1 MPDSAQSHSC
11 MSASLP
17 QKWRVY
23 RPPWAL
29 CLRCCCGSL
38 PLAIGTPARRS
49 KALLMPS
56 VLSCW
61 LRHRTRG
68 CGLSTVCHPW
78 SNPSTL
84 HAPLHRLTGPHRAHH
99 GVAKGVLA
107 RDGPRR
113 TAQRD
118 GAAVPRQSVE
128 VRAVEGRKALQ
139 LVQRPRLLKGVRVQ
153 RQRHGRAVDSGAAAR
168 RLLCAHGVRCAV
180 RAQEEA
186 GVAAGGC
193 LQHCLAMLLPLQ
205 HGQTV
210 VVRPQATHK

>member
-1 MPDSAQSHSC
+1 MLATSPDPWMWLEYRVPSLEQSLEKSEGQRDHGRH
-11 MSASLP
+11 A
-17 QKWRVY
+17 RH
-23 RPPWAL
+23 
-29 CLRCCCGSL
+29 
-38 PLAIGTPARRS
+38 RRS
-49 KALLMPS
+49 GTRDRSSSGRAIRWRSSSQLLTAP
-56 VLSCW
+56 
-61 LRHRTRG
+61 RT
-68 CGLSTVCHPW
+68 
-78 SNPSTL
+78 STL

-99 GVAKGVLA
+99 GVAKGILA

-118 GAAVPRQSVE
+118 GAAVPRQPVE
-128 VRAVEGRKALQ
+128 VGAVEGRKALQ